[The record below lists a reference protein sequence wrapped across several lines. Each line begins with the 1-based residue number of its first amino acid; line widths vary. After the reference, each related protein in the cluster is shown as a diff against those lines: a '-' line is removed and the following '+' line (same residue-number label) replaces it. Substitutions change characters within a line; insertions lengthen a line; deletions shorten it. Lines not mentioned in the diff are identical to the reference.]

1 MENKGSSATKA
12 KNKWNKKNYDQ
23 FLLTMQKGDKEKY
36 RSLADM
42 EDMSLNA
49 YIIRAIE
56 EYISNNK
63 GRQ

>member
-1 MENKGSSATKA
+1 MNNKGSPATKA

-23 FLLTMQKGDKEKY
+23 FLLTMPKGDKEKY

-56 EYISNNK
+56 EYIFHDK

>member
-23 FLLTMQKGDKEKY
+23 FLLTMPKGDKEKY

-42 EDMSLNA
+42 EDMSLNS

-56 EYISNNK
+56 EYISHDN

>member
-1 MENKGSSATKA
+1 MESKGSPATKA
-12 KNKWNKKNYDQ
+12 KNKWNRKNYDQ
-23 FLLTMQKGDKEKY
+23 FLLTMQKGDRERY
-36 RSLADM
+36 RALADM

-56 EYISNNK
+56 EYISKDK

>member
-1 MENKGSSATKA
+1 MGSKATEA
-12 KNKWNKKNYDQ
+12 KNRWNRKNYDQ
-23 FLLTMQKGDKEKY
+23 FLLTMQKGDKERY
-36 RSLADM
+36 RDLAEA

-56 EYISNNK
+56 EHISHDK

>member
-23 FLLTMQKGDKEKY
+23 FLLTMPKGDKEKY

-42 EDMSLNA
+42 EDMSLNS

-56 EYISNNK
+56 EYIPRDK

>member
-1 MENKGSSATKA
+1 MENKGTPATKA

-23 FLLTMQKGDKEKY
+23 FLLTTQKGDKERY
-36 RSLADM
+36 RALAEM

-56 EYISNNK
+56 EYISQDK

>member
-1 MENKGSSATKA
+1 MENKGSPATKA

-23 FLLTMQKGDKEKY
+23 FLLTMQKGDKERY
-36 RSLADM
+36 RDLAGK

-56 EYISNNK
+56 EYISHDK

>member
-1 MENKGSSATKA
+1 MENKGTPATKA

-23 FLLTMQKGDKEKY
+23 FLLTMQKGDKE
-36 RSLADM
+36 RCRTLAEM

-56 EYISNNK
+56 EYISHDK
-63 GRQ
+63 ERR

>member
-1 MENKGSSATKA
+1 MERNGTAATKA
-12 KNKWNKKNYDQ
+12 KNRWNKNNYDQ
-23 FLLTMQKGDKEKY
+23 FLLTLPKGDKERY
-36 RSLADM
+36 RAFADM

-56 EYISNNK
+56 EYISHDK

>member
-56 EYISNNK
+56 EYISHNK
-63 GRQ
+63 WRQ

>member
-1 MENKGSSATKA
+1 MENKGSAATKA
-12 KNKWNKKNYDQ
+12 KNKWNRKNYDQ
-23 FLLTMQKGDKEKY
+23 FLLTMPKGDKERY
-36 RSLADM
+36 RALADS

-56 EYISNNK
+56 EYISRDK